1 METGFSV
8 IICTHNP
15 ELIIFGKLLKSLN
28 EFIFDNSF
36 SVEFILVDNNSNRP
50 IEEYTIVGDFIK
62 SKRNV
67 QLISEKKPGL
77 TSARIAGFKKAK
89 YDWVV
94 FFDDDNEPAA
104 DYLTEAVKIINR
116 YPHAGVWG
124 PGKIDVEFNGK
135 VSKFALGQKEL
146 FQQRSM
152 SETII
157 DNVRWEQNA
166 YPFGTGMI
174 VRKGIL
180 FEYNKNVLE
189 GKYSLTDR
197 IGNSLISGGDI
208 QILLTAIKMGYYAGS
223 SPCLKLVH
231 NIDVNKTKYKRIIK
245 LAYSLSASA
254 IKSYNEVFSDQPF
267 AIQKIDNLNVCKTIY
282 YELRI
287 GLFKKGIKQLVFD
300 IYKRLGELEAHIIAS
315 PNNKPPVLLTLFSKI
330 IT

>member
-28 EFIFDNSF
+28 EFISDSSF
-36 SVEFILVDNNSNRP
+36 RVEYILVDNNSRRP
-50 IEEYTIVGDFIK
+50 VEEYTIVGDFIK
-62 SKRNV
+62 SKSNV

-77 TSARIAGFKKAK
+77 TSARIAGIKKAK
-89 YDWVV
+89 YEWVV

-104 DYLTEAVKIINR
+104 DYLIEAVKIIGK
-116 YPHAGVWG
+116 YQQVGAWG
-124 PGKIDVEFNGK
+124 PGKIDVVFNGR
-135 VSKFALGQKEL
+135 VSKFAFRQKEL
-146 FQQRSM
+146 FQQRNM
-152 SETII
+152 TETII
-157 DNVRWEQNA
+157 DNVRWEQSA

-174 VRKGIL
+174 VRKEVL

-197 IGNSLISGGDI
+197 IGNSLTSGGDI

-223 SPCLKLVH
+223 SPSLKLVH
-231 NIDVNKTKYKRIIK
+231 NIDINKTKYKRILK
-245 LAYSLSASA
+245 LTYSLSASA

-267 AIQKIDNLNVCKTIY
+267 AIQKIDNLNVCKAIY
-282 YELRI
+282 YELRV

-300 IYKRLGELEAHIIAS
+300 IYRRLGEIEAHILAS
-315 PNNKPPVLLTLFSKI
+315 PNSKPPVLLTFFSKI